1 LDEIRK
7 SAADKKVIERCIK
20 ELRQNTAEEIK
31 TLKKELTFLKRRL
44 QESSDKKEK
53 TLSWLANMLPEKNV
67 TGRVEMEVEQLN
79 VQIEK
84 LKLAITET
92 ETKLNQIEIG
102 EGRIELIASFL
113 EDFLNSFKEWDVKQ
127 RKLMIRLVVDK
138 AIVYSKD
145 KLKITLSIPLPKNKK
160 LISLPAKKG
169 TTAPCACSTD
179 SAFVPTVPIFAL
191 SGVPLV

>member
-1 LDEIRK
+1 MDEIRK

-102 EGRIELIASFL
+102 EVRIELIASFL

-179 SAFVPTVPIFAL
+179 SAFVSTVPIFAL